1 MEYATANG
9 VPIRVRLLPALA
21 QKGPGVARCG
31 PLIPALRRY
40 ARALLR
46 NPVDADDL
54 VQDCLERAVSRWH
67 QRRPDGDART
77 WLYAILHNL
86 AMSQLRQRIRRGP
99 HLAVEDAPEASL
111 AVSPSQDDGLR
122 HRDLMAALD
131 TLPEEQRGVLLLV
144 TVEGLSYAETAQVL
158 AIPVGTVMSRLS
170 RARDRVIQL
179 MDGESGSTPA
189 KRPLLRRVK

>member
-1 MEYATANG
+1 MSDMM
-9 VPIRVRLLPALA
+9 RL
-21 QKGPGVARCG
+21 VG

-86 AMSQLRQRIRRGP
+86 AISQLRQRTRRGP

-111 AVSPSQDDGLR
+111 AIAASQDNGLR

-131 TLPEEQRGVLLLV
+131 ALPEEQRGVLLLV

-170 RARDRVIQL
+170 RARDRMIQL

>member
-1 MEYATANG
+1 M
-9 VPIRVRLLPALA
+9 RL
-21 QKGPGVARCG
+21 VE

-46 NPVDADDL
+46 DPVDADDL
-54 VQDCLERAVSRWH
+54 VQDCLERAVGRWH

-86 AMSQLRQRIRRGP
+86 AVSQMRQRARRGA
-99 HLAVEDAPEASL
+99 HLPVEDASEASL
-111 AVSPSQDDGLR
+111 SIAPNQDDGLR
-122 HRDLMAALD
+122 HRDLMAALAA
-131 TLPEEQRGVLLLV
+131 LPEEQRGVLLLV

-158 AIPVGTVMSRLS
+158 AIPIGTVMSRLA
-170 RARDRVIQL
+170 RARDRMIQL
-179 MDGESGSTPA
+179 MDGEGGSVPA